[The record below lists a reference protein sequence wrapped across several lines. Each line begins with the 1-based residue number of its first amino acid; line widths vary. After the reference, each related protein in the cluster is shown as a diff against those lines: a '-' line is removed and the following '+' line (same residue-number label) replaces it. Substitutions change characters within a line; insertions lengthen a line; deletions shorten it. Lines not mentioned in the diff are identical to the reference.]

1 MIHWSLFFLYENYLI
16 VINKVFFFF
25 LGWAARTTG
34 LNQLEATQEALR
46 TNFVGK

>member
-1 MIHWSLFFLYENYLI
+1 MIHWSFFSS
-16 VINKVFFFF
+16 

-46 TNFVGK
+46 TNFVGKWINEFDFVTA